1 MAWSDAERPDFIAWI
16 AAKPSAGDVNP
27 GSSGCRKVRW
37 SRSGMGARGGVRVI
51 DFNGEDGQTWPLIVC
66 AKAKFDNLPA
76 SFLAKLTSEVKHR

>member
-1 MAWSDAERPDFIAWI
+1 
-16 AAKPSAGDVNP
+16 
-27 GSSGCRKVRW
+27 
-37 SRSGMGARGGVRVI
+37 MGARGGVRVI